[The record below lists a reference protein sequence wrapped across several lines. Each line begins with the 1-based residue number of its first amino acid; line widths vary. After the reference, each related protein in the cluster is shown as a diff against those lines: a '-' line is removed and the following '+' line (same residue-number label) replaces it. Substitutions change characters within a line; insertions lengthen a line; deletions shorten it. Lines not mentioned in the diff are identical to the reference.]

1 VKTVFDCRDNRLTPD
16 VTLGLV
22 ARFELHPTTLLV
34 LAAVVD
40 HDMPDRAGNRKGLV
54 WPKVERLVVLTQRS
68 RRTVQYHLRRL
79 ERAGLISATGNGGRS
94 RPATIMIHWATIMG
108 DPKPC
113 NRAPWKARETVQPP
127 APAGKQEKEKK
138 QGAAGAAAGSPE
150 GPPPRR
156 GPVDDGV
163 APPVGLREAIL
174 GATRRTPALPAHLPT
189 QRPTEPP
196 SPLTDRVLRE
206 EWLADQHA
214 RATALGLR

>member
-1 VKTVFDCRDNRLTPD
+1 MFDCRDNRLTPD

-94 RPATIMIHWATIMG
+94 RPATIMIHWAAIMG
-108 DPKPC
+108 EPKPC
-113 NRAPWKARETVQPP
+113 NRAPWKARETVQRP
-127 APAGKQEKEKK
+127 APAEKQEKEKK
-138 QGAAGAAAGSPE
+138 QGDAPAASPG

-156 GPVDDGV
+156 GPVDDSV
-163 APPVGLREAIL
+163 APPAGLREALL
-174 GATRRTPALPAHLPT
+174 GVTRRVSAPVAPT
-189 QRPTEPP
+189 TAQRPHEAP

-214 RATALGLR
+214 RAVALGLR